1 MLKLKSHFDSDYSEE
16 IATKHEHIKVLCS
29 EARPCT
35 EVRFTASDVKKAVF
49 KLNGDEF
56 GLHAEHFKAASD
68 IVVPLLV
75 ALLMLF

>member
-29 EARPCT
+29 EAGPCT

-56 GLHAEHFKAASD
+56 AYMRSISKQQV
-68 IVVPLLV
+68 ILLC
-75 ALLMLF
+75 LF